1 MSSLTSS
8 TLRYVGSERSRPLD
22 RRWDT
27 VSVFCLSGCNAGP
40 GGADVQGPVHRQRR
54 HVETE
59 EKPGGPCE
67 RQVHLNAA
75 CAVVFT
81 FAVLW
86 FLPGEHMCLRDPE
99 G

>member
-1 MSSLTSS
+1 M
-8 TLRYVGSERSRPLD
+8 
-22 RRWDT
+22 
-27 VSVFCLSGCNAGP
+27 
-40 GGADVQGPVHRQRR
+40 
-54 HVETE
+54 ETE
-59 EKPGGPCE
+59 EKPGGPRE